1 MQAPNRIVSLVPS
14 KTELL
19 FDLGL
24 DEQVVGITKFCVHP
38 LHWFRSKMR
47 IGGTK
52 NVNLEKVA
60 SLNPDLIIANKEE
73 NTQSEIEWLMQRF
86 NVYMSDILSVNDA
99 LKMIEDVG
107 SMTGKVEAATR
118 IVNEIQ
124 HERGIFA
131 RTIPTYGSVVYLI
144 WKNPWMGVGRNTF
157 IHAMLREGGW
167 ENALEDDYERYP
179 ELTMDDI
186 VSAAPQNVFLSSEP
200 FPFKAQHIAEIKEKL
215 PFANIRLVDGEMFS
229 WYGSRMIQA
238 FSYFDEIRKPTF

>member
-1 MQAPNRIVSLVPS
+1 MPTPSRIISLVPS

-24 DEQVVGITKFCVHP
+24 DEEVVGITKFCIHP
-38 LHWFRSKMR
+38 QHWFRTKTR
-47 IGGTK
+47 VGGTK

-60 SLNPDLIIANKEE
+60 SLNPDLIIANREE
-73 NTQSEIEWLMQRF
+73 NTQTEIEWLMKRF
-86 NVYMSDILSVNDA
+86 NVYLSDILTVDDA
-99 LKMIEDVG
+99 LNMIGSVG
-107 SMTGKVEAATR
+107 AMTGKEEAAAR
-118 IVNEIQ
+118 IIAEIQ
-124 HERGIFA
+124 HERGVFA
-131 RTIPTYGSVVYLI
+131 RKIPTYGSVVYLI
-144 WKNPWMGVGRNTF
+144 WKSPWMGVGRNTF

-179 ELTMDDI
+179 ELTLDDI
-186 VSAAPQNVFLSSEP
+186 VAAAPQHVFLSSEP
-200 FPFKAQHIAEIKEKL
+200 YPFKDQHIAEIKEKL